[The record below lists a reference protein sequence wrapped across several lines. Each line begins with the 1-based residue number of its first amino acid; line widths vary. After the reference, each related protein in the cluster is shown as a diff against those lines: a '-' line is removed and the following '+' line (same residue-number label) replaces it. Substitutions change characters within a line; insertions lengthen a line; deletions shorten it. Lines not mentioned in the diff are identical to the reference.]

1 MRRREGEEETYVRVY
16 QGKKCGAPR
25 QAGDS
30 EVTRKSRFFRLLSDG
45 RSGGF
50 SVQEPRDHREKEK
63 SKKVLLYPRA
73 PLKIKCFCNE
83 FDLTIV
89 ESNQGRD
96 AVQSPGEDPVLASF
110 RSTVTVTAAVGTNKH
125 KHVSGQGAEADSS
138 STVHCQCTRPTP
150 FHLPH

>member
-1 MRRREGEEETYVRVY
+1 MYAYIRGKNAAHRGRPGTRRSHER
-16 QGKKCGAPR
+16 
-25 QAGDS
+25 AGLFACS
-30 EVTRKSRFFRLLSDG
+30 LSDG
-45 RSGGF
+45 YSGGF

-96 AVQSPGEDPVLASF
+96 AVQSPGEGV
-110 RSTVTVTAAVGTNKH
+110 VGVFPIDSHGNSRGRH
-125 KHVSGQGAEADSS
+125 KQA
-138 STVHCQCTRPTP
+138 QTR
-150 FHLPH
+150 FLVRCSAGLKLY

>member
-1 MRRREGEEETYVRVY
+1 MQRTE
-16 QGKKCGAPR
+16 
-25 QAGDS
+25 AGRGLGGLTKGQVFSLALSLMAGQEDLAYKRAKRS
-30 EVTRKSRFFRLLSDG
+30 SR
-45 RSGGF
+45 
-50 SVQEPRDHREKEK
+50 KEK

-96 AVQSPGEDPVLASF
+96 AVQSPGEGVRLSCW
-110 RSTVTVTAAVGTNKH
+110 RLTVTVTAAVGTNKH
-125 KHVSGQGAEADSS
+125 KHVSWSGCSAEADSS
-138 STVHCQCTRPTP
+138 STEHCQCTRPTP